1 MEASNALLRKQWMRY
16 PMVGAVFAGAYW
28 MGLQLP
34 TRFFAKATRRDIG
47 VDADTYKG
55 QHDLVGRF
63 RLFEDG
69 NTSSAEDKLLDHLS
83 MYGKDPLSKPELLDH
98 LMKRVSQQTDLS
110 QVFQVKRL
118 GKDKNNIFY
127 SFGKI
132 HGLENIAF
140 CDANELKATEGNPYK
155 LQQLVNKVTPESI
168 PGFSSTDEV
177 QDSLADELN

>member
-1 MEASNALLRKQWMRY
+1 M
-16 PMVGAVFAGAYW
+16 
-28 MGLQLP
+28 
-34 TRFFAKATRRDIG
+34 
-47 VDADTYKG
+47 
-55 QHDLVGRF
+55 GRF

-140 CDANELKATEGNPYK
+140 CDADELKATEGNPYK
-155 LQQLVNKVTPESI
+155 LQKLVNKVTPESI